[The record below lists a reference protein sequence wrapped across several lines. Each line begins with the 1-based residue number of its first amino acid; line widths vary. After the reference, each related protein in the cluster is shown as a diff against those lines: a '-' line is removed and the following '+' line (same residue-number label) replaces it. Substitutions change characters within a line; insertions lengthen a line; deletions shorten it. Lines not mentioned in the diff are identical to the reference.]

1 MSTACTKMFSWLP
14 ACLEQSAIPT
24 FLFCS
29 SYAHEPCSSG
39 QGWFEEQLGEGAGSG
54 HTRSRRSEREDQR
67 QGSLTLEVQVAAQGC
82 ATSRCLER
90 RHCAEPRRWTFAA
103 QRRRSR
109 GSGSVRQRP
118 RLQKSTNQKPKTTK
132 NQKSKTKIKKSKNQK
147 IKKSKNQN
155 QNQNPPLFML
165 AFSFFL
171 GGRSERRLTTT
182 VSFVHAL
189 YRRVLLPADGLS

>member
-118 RLQKSTNQKPKTTK
+118 RLQKSTTKNQKPKTTK
-132 NQKSKTKIKKSKNQK
+132 NQKSKPKTKNQKPKIKKSKKKSKTKTQKLKNQKIQKSK
-147 IKKSKNQN
+147 IKKSK
-155 QNQNPPLFML
+155 PRP
-165 AFSFFL
+165 
-171 GGRSERRLTTT
+171 T
-182 VSFVHAL
+182 FVHACIFL
-189 YRRVLLPADGLS
+189 FWVAEVSED